1 MNTSS
6 YCRREPPAPVR
17 NHADAIRL
25 ISAAVHVPLVD
36 ETLAVLLDDRGRG
49 NTLVSVSGTD
59 DPDAVFDV
67 ADCMATAGS
76 LSGRFTRLVLATVR
90 PDDGLLGA
98 DIDRWMEISQ
108 RTAGHGVTL
117 IEWYVVH
124 PDGIA
129 CPRELLGEPPRW

>member
-25 ISAAVHVPLVD
+25 ISAAVRLPLVD
-36 ETLAVLLDDRGRG
+36 ETLAVLLDHRGRG
-49 NTLVSVSGTD
+49 NTLVSVSGTYE
-59 DPDAVFDV
+59 PDAVFDV
-67 ADCMATAGS
+67 ADCMSAAGA

-90 PDDGLLGA
+90 PDDGLLGT

-108 RTAGHGVTL
+108 RCEGHGVTL
-117 IEWYVVH
+117 VEWYVVH
-124 PDGIA
+124 PDGID